1 MDPTSESETTQDD
14 LQTMSTSMST
24 NVYYEGKACDTR
36 SGLNEAEIEEMKPEM
51 RRATDRIR
59 KAYASGVP
67 FFTKRAIADLAG
79 QLDRARKHH
88 EQSSASGAD
97 TREMVFSLQGLD
109 GNTVEIENEIGTAW
123 PKGGIIEQVM

>member
-1 MDPTSESETTQDD
+1 
-14 LQTMSTSMST
+14 MSTI
-24 NVYYEGKACDTR
+24 VYEGKACDTR
-36 SGLNEAEIEEMKPEM
+36 SGIKDAEVKETKSEM
-51 RRATDRIR
+51 RHAADRVR
-59 KAYASGVP
+59 EVYASGVP
-67 FFTKRAIADLAG
+67 FFTKRAIADLAV

-97 TREMVFSLQGLD
+97 TREMVFHLQGLD